1 MLSSKHNMRYF
12 KKFAKNKCVYDCEI
26 VWDCVI
32 VWLIVMKIG
41 PKMKNGSLKYDMNRT
56 RARHGNKCTKY
67 EMRFSKTMVMC
78 NKQHL
83 SKIWSKSHGKVK
95 QHWGWVE
102 KKRCLQKKAC
112 ILKYFD
118 IFTGKNLCWNLLDKV
133 AGLKDTTCNFKKRLQ
148 HRCLPVNIANILR
161 TRILKNICERMLLKL
176 PIYI

>member
-32 VWLIVMKIG
+32 VWLIMMKIG
-41 PKMKNGSLKYDMNRT
+41 PKMKNGSHRYDMNRT

-102 KKRCLQKKAC
+102 KKRCLQKKRVFLN
-112 ILKYFD
+112 ILTYSQEKTYVG
-118 IFTGKNLCWNLLDKV
+118 IFWI
-133 AGLKDTTCNFKKRLQ
+133 RLQ
-148 HRCLPVNIANILR
+148 AWRIRPATLKRDSNTGVYLWILQ
-161 TRILKNICERMLLKL
+161 TF
-176 PIYI
+176 